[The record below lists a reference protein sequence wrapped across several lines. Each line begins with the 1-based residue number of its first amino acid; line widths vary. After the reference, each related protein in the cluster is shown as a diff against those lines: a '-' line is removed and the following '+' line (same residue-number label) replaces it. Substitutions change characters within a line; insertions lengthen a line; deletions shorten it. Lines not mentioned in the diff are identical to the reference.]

1 MLPYIIITLKH
12 YIMVSTLAKRK
23 KNSKT
28 LNPPSN
34 HNHAWTQAD
43 RELLREMVERGS
55 STKQAAIVLGRTI
68 PSVWSQKNT
77 MVKEGTIRFD
87 KRFQSSR
94 ELKSEATPTFTQPKR
109 SREVKKPLTSPVQTA
124 SNTPSFMEAILSTLN
139 QHSLTAT
146 LEVQNGKLKSI
157 ILD

>member
-1 MLPYIIITLKH
+1 
-12 YIMVSTLAKRK
+12 MVSTLAKRK

-34 HNHAWTQAD
+34 HNHAWTSAD
-43 RELLREMVERGS
+43 RQLLREMVERGS

-94 ELKSEATPTFTQPKR
+94 EAKTEVTPTFSQPKR
-109 SREVKKPLTSPVQTA
+109 SREVKKPLTSPTQTA
-124 SNTPSFMEAILSTLN
+124 STTPAFMESILATLN
-139 QHSLTAT
+139 QHSLSAT

-157 ILD
+157 TLD

>member
-1 MLPYIIITLKH
+1 
-12 YIMVSTLAKRK
+12 MVSTLAKRK

-28 LNPPSN
+28 LNPPSR
-34 HNHAWTQAD
+34 HNNAWTQAD

-68 PSVWSQKNT
+68 PAVWSQKNT
-77 MVKEGTIRFD
+77 MVKEGTIKFD

-94 ELKSEATPTFTQPKR
+94 ELKNDSSHTFTRPKR
-109 SREVKKPLTSPVQTA
+109 SKEIKKPLTSPVQTA
-124 SNTPSFMEAILSTLN
+124 STTPSFMESILSTLN

>member
-1 MLPYIIITLKH
+1 MS
-12 YIMVSTLAKRK
+12 STPAKRK

-34 HNHAWTQAD
+34 HNHAWTSAD
-43 RELLREMVERGS
+43 RQLLREMVERGS

-77 MVKEGTIRFD
+77 MVKEGSIRFD

-94 ELKSEATPTFTQPKR
+94 ELKSESTPDFIQPKKR
-109 SREVKKPLTSPVQTA
+109 KEVKKPLTSPTQT
-124 SNTPSFMEAILSTLN
+124 TPTTPAFMESILTTLN
-139 QHSLTAT
+139 QHGLSAT